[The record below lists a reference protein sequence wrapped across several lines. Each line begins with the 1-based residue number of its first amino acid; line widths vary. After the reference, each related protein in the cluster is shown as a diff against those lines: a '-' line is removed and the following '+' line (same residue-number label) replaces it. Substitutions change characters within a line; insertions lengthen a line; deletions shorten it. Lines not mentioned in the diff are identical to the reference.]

1 VTINEAGSG
10 ELSLPSNSRECRD
23 DIPLMLESQ
32 SSTSK
37 GPAPGV
43 DRGSLNSRRFVVRF
57 RLMETESQ
65 RHSQTPLGT
74 RLWWLISGR
83 AAAVIV
89 LLLASV
95 GWKWS
100 AVGHG
105 LGPSFN
111 AVAPIILTVIGL
123 TIIYC
128 AARLLWKNYL
138 AQARFQFFAD
148 VLLVT
153 WLVWITG
160 RASSPY
166 AALYVVIISIASLF
180 VGPRGALI
188 TSVGSAAAF
197 NACALLALSG
207 TAYGITG
214 ESFAS
219 TIQYVG
225 ISDVSFL
232 VVGLLSSKLAHRQTR
247 SDVQLAAATRSLAD
261 LRALHERIVESIR
274 SGVITTDLQGHIYT
288 FNAAAEEITGY
299 KGPDVRGHDASIFFG
314 DMTRQIADSMNAA
327 ATGKVSPRF
336 QADCLTPDGLAL
348 RLGFSIA
355 PLSGESGETSG
366 MVITFQDL
374 TDIRAL
380 EETSRRQD
388 RMAAVGRL
396 AASIAHEI
404 RNPLAAMRGSIQM
417 LRSEMDGDTEQ
428 AQLME
433 IILRESDRLNK
444 IVADY
449 LNYARPRPAE
459 LKNVD
464 IGTLVAE
471 TFKLLRN
478 SAELSER
485 HVLEQHL
492 PQRPSI
498 VSGDPEQLKQ
508 VCWNIARNAL
518 KSMPD
523 GGKFSAAV
531 EEIDGN
537 RVRLSFSDTGC
548 GMTPEQVERLF
559 EPFTSTTG
567 GTGLGLSIVYQII
580 RDHSGTINVRSQQ
593 AKGTTITIELPVST

>member
-1 VTINEAGSG
+1 MEVATTKHF
-10 ELSLPSNSRECRD
+10 
-23 DIPLMLESQ
+23 Q
-32 SSTSK
+32 S
-37 GPAPGV
+37 
-43 DRGSLNSRRFVVRF
+43 
-57 RLMETESQ
+57 
-65 RHSQTPLGT
+65 PLGA
-74 RLWWLISGR
+74 RLWWLIGGR

-89 LLLASV
+89 LLLV
-95 GWKWS
+95 GVVFKSS
-100 AVGHG
+100 ALGHG
-105 LGPSFN
+105 LVTSLSV
-111 AVAPIILTVIGL
+111 VAPIILTVAGL
-123 TIIYC
+123 CLIYT
-128 AARLLWKNYL
+128 AARLLWKNFL
-138 AQARFQFFAD
+138 AQARLQFFVD
-148 VLLVT
+148 VLLVS
-153 WLVWITG
+153 WLVWTTG
-160 RASSPY
+160 NVGSPY

-180 VGPRGALI
+180 VGPRDTII

-197 NACALLALSG
+197 TLCALPSFSG
-207 TAYGITG
+207 FGP
-214 ESFAS
+214 FAS
-219 TIQYVG
+219 PDVSSESIANTIQFVG
-225 ISDVSFL
+225 LSDVSFL
-232 VVGLLSSKLAHRQTR
+232 VVGLLAAKLADRQTR

-274 SGVITTDLQGHIYT
+274 SGVITTDLRGRVFT

-299 KGPDVRGHDASIFFG
+299 KLADVRGQDASIFFG
-314 DMTRQIADSMNAA
+314 DMTRQITDSMNAA
-327 ATGKVSPRF
+327 ASGKVSPRF
-336 QADCLTPDGLAL
+336 QADCLTPNGLAL

-417 LRSEMDGDTEQ
+417 LRSEMEGDTEQ

-449 LNYARPRPAE
+449 LNYARPQPAE

-464 IGTLVAE
+464 IRALVAD

-478 SAELSER
+478 SAELSPG
-485 HVLEQHL
+485 HVLEENL
-492 PQRPSI
+492 PNRPAI

-518 KSMPD
+518 KAMPE
-523 GGKFSAAV
+523 GGKFSVSLAAV
-531 EEIDGN
+531 DGN
-537 RVRLSFSDTGC
+537 RQRLSFSDTGC
-548 GMTPEQVERLF
+548 GMSPEQVERLF

-580 RDHSGTINVRSQQ
+580 RDHSGTINVRSRLGE
-593 AKGTTITIELPVST
+593 GTTITVELPVTR